1 MPSRIG
7 SQDGLRK
14 KSSSTMKSE
23 SMPWCWPASRIQ
35 RTTAWGSRA
44 RIVRPMTF
52 FTLQYEQVNGQPREV
67 STVVMLGEAKRRREG
82 SFMAGEGGDW
92 RGGLGRST

>member
-1 MPSRIG
+1 MKESSFPWRRYSAMPSRIG

-14 KSSSTMKSE
+14 KSSSTMNSE
-23 SMPWCWPASRIQ
+23 SMPWCVPASRIQ

-67 STVVMLGEAKRRREG
+67 STVVMLGEAKRRR
-82 SFMAGEGGDW
+82 
-92 RGGLGRST
+92 